1 MRRFHCVSIFNTVKR
16 LCSAIALLTTWL
28 TPAEL
33 CDPVNDATRIAV
45 AGGSITEI
53 VYLLGYEN
61 RLVGVDL
68 TSNFPKAATDLPSVG
83 YVRNLSVE
91 GLLSL
96 QPTLILGED
105 DMGPPA
111 VLQQLENAGV
121 ETKRIPEHHD
131 ANGILAKIECVA
143 SLLDVPSS
151 ESAPSLEQVRV
162 MAAQLEEAS
171 ANHANSVNVALLLS
185 LNGGAP
191 VAAGDNTS
199 GGGFLRM
206 VGARNVFASVDG
218 WKPVSPEYMAAAN
231 PDVILVPTRG
241 ADAIGGAEGVASHP
255 SLRATNASLND
266 RIFIIDGMA
275 MLGFGPRT
283 LQTALDF
290 AKELRLSSV
299 AVSSE

>member
-1 MRRFHCVSIFNTVKR
+1 MKR
-16 LCSAIALLTTWL
+16 LCSAIALLVTCL
-28 TPAEL
+28 IPAEL
-33 CDPVNDATRIAV
+33 CDPVDDASRIAV

-53 VYLLGYEN
+53 VYLLGYED

-68 TSNFPKAATDLPSVG
+68 TSNFPQSATELPSVG

-121 ETKRIPEHHD
+121 RTKRIPEHHD
-131 ANGILAKIECVA
+131 ANGVLAKIECVA
-143 SLLDVPSS
+143 SLLAVPAS
-151 ESAPSLEQVRV
+151 ESAPHLEQVRAI
-162 MAAQLEEAS
+162 AAQLEEAS
-171 ANHANSVNVALLLS
+171 AIHANKVNAALLLS
-185 LNGGAP
+185 LNSGAP
-191 VAAGDNTS
+191 VAAGGNTS

-206 VGARNVFASVDG
+206 VGARNVFASIDG
-218 WKPVSPEYMAAAN
+218 WKPVSPEYMAAVN
-231 PDVILVPTRG
+231 PEVIVVPTRG
-241 ADAIGGAEGVASHP
+241 ADAIGGAESVASHP

-266 RIFIIDGMA
+266 RIVIIDGMA

-290 AKELRLSSV
+290 VKELHLSSV
-299 AVSSE
+299 AVSNE

>member
-1 MRRFHCVSIFNTVKR
+1 MNR
-16 LCSAIALLTTWL
+16 LYSAVAFLFAWAI
-28 TPAEL
+28 PAEL
-33 CDPVNDATRIAV
+33 CESVTNSTRIAV

-53 VYLLGYEN
+53 IYLLGYEN

-68 TSNFPKAATDLPSVG
+68 TSNFPQAATELPSVG

-105 DMGPPA
+105 DMGPPS
-111 VLQQLENAGV
+111 VLEQLENAGV
-121 ETKRIPEHHD
+121 ETRRIPERHD
-131 ANGILAKIECVA
+131 TSGILTKIECVA
-143 SLLDVPSS
+143 SLLDIPANETAIHLKPFREV
-151 ESAPSLEQVRV
+151 
-162 MAAQLEEAS
+162 AAQLEEVRTS
-171 ANHANSVNVALLLS
+171 YSNRVNVALLLS
-185 LNGGAP
+185 LNSGAP

-218 WKPVSPEYMAAAN
+218 WKPVSPEVMAAAN
-231 PDVILVPTRG
+231 PEFIVVPTRG
-241 ADAIGGAEGVASHP
+241 ANAIGGVEGIASHP
-255 SLRATNASLND
+255 SLLATSASLNN
-266 RIFIIDGMA
+266 RIVVIDGMA

-290 AKELRLSSV
+290 VNDLHLNETEV
-299 AVSSE
+299 AANAP

>member
-1 MRRFHCVSIFNTVKR
+1 MLTSFFVS
-16 LCSAIALLTTWL
+16 
-28 TPAEL
+28 AEL
-33 CDPVNDATRIAV
+33 CDPVDSTRIAV

-53 VYLLGYEN
+53 IYLLGYEE

-68 TSNFPKAATDLPSVG
+68 TSNFPESASSLPSVG

-111 VLQQLENAGV
+111 VLEQLENAGV
-121 ETKRIPEHHD
+121 ITKRIPESHD
-131 ANGILAKIECVA
+131 ANGILTKIECVA
-143 SLLDVPSS
+143 SLLDVPAVETKSRLQ
-151 ESAPSLEQVRV
+151 EFRTVAD
-162 MAAQLEEAS
+162 QLKEAS
-171 ANHANSVNVALLLS
+171 TDYPDHVSVALLLS
-185 LNGGAP
+185 FNSGAP

-206 VGARNVFASVDG
+206 VGAKNVFADVDG
-218 WKPVSPEYMAAAN
+218 WKPVSPEFMAAAN
-231 PDVILVPTRG
+231 PDVIVVPTRG
-241 ADAIGGAEGVASHP
+241 ANAIGGVKEVASHP
-255 SLRATNASLND
+255 SLRATKASLND
-266 RIFIIDGMA
+266 RIVVIDGMA

-290 AKELRLSSV
+290 ARKLHVESDV
-299 AVSSE
+299 AVSPD

>member
-1 MRRFHCVSIFNTVKR
+1 MKP
-16 LCSAIALLTTWL
+16 LYSAVALLATWL
-28 TPAEL
+28 IPAEL
-33 CDPVNDATRIAV
+33 CEPVADSSRIAV

-53 VYLLGYEN
+53 IYLLGYESK
-61 RLVGVDL
+61 LVGVDL
-68 TSNFPKAATDLPSVG
+68 TSNFPQAATNLPSVG

-111 VLQQLENAGV
+111 VLDQLENAGV
-121 ETKRIPEHHD
+121 ETKRIPENHD

-143 SLLDVPSS
+143 SLLDVPASK
-151 ESAPSLEQVRV
+151 SAPRLEKVRSV
-162 MAAQLEEAS
+162 ATRLLETS
-171 ANHANSVNVALLLS
+171 ANLSNDVNVALLLS
-185 LNGGAP
+185 LNSGAP

-206 VGARNVFASVDG
+206 VGAQNVFANIDG

-231 PDVILVPTRG
+231 PEVIIVPTRG
-241 ADAIGGAEGVASHP
+241 ANAIGGVEGVASHP
-255 SLRATNASLND
+255 SLRATKASLND
-266 RIFIIDGMA
+266 RIVVIDGMA

-283 LQTALDF
+283 LQTALDL
-290 AKELRLSSV
+290 ATELHLSD
-299 AVSSE
+299 VSINDE

>member
-1 MRRFHCVSIFNTVKR
+1 MKPLFGASALVFACFVS
-16 LCSAIALLTTWL
+16 
-28 TPAEL
+28 AEL
-33 CDPVNDATRIAV
+33 CVPVEDSSRIAV

-53 VYLLGYEN
+53 IYLLGYEE

-68 TSNFPKAATDLPSVG
+68 TSNFPEPATDLPSVG

-111 VLQQLENAGV
+111 VLEQLDNAGV
-121 ETKRIPEHHD
+121 ITKRIPESHD
-131 ANGILAKIECVA
+131 ADGILAKIKCVA
-143 SLLDVPSS
+143 TLLDVPNDEMEPRLQEFRSV
-151 ESAPSLEQVRV
+151 AG
-162 MAAQLEEAS
+162 QLEVAS
-171 ANHANSVNVALLLS
+171 TNYPNNVRVALLLS
-185 LNGGAP
+185 LNSGAP

-206 VGARNVFASVDG
+206 VGATNVFAAIDG
-218 WKPVSPEYMAAAN
+218 WKPVSLEFMAAED
-231 PDVILVPTRG
+231 PDVIVVPTRG
-241 ADAIGGAEGVASHP
+241 ADAIGGIEGVASHP
-255 SLRATNASLND
+255 SLRTTKASLND
-266 RIFIIDGMA
+266 RIVILDGMA

-290 AKELRLSSV
+290 ARTLHIESDV
-299 AVSSE
+299 AVRPD

>member
-1 MRRFHCVSIFNTVKR
+1 MKPLFRASALIFACF
-16 LCSAIALLTTWL
+16 LS
-28 TPAEL
+28 AEL
-33 CDPVNDATRIAV
+33 CDPVEDSTRIAV

-53 VYLLGYEN
+53 IYLLGYEE

-68 TSNFPKAATDLPSVG
+68 TSNFPEAATDLPSVG

-111 VLQQLENAGV
+111 VLEQLENAGV
-121 ETKRIPEHHD
+121 VTKRVPESHD
-131 ANGILAKIECVA
+131 ANGIIEKIECVA

-151 ESAPSLEQVRV
+151 ESVPSLQQVRTA
-162 MAAQLEEAS
+162 AAQLEKAS
-171 ANHANSVNVALLLS
+171 AEQTNNVRVALLLS
-185 LNGGAP
+185 LNSGAP

-206 VGARNVFASVDG
+206 VGATNVFAEVDG
-218 WKPVSPEYMAAAN
+218 WKPVSPEFIAAAD
-231 PDVILVPTRG
+231 PDVIVVPTRG
-241 ADAIGGAEGVASHP
+241 ADAIGGIKGVVAHP
-255 SLRATNASLND
+255 SLRATKASLND
-266 RIFIIDGMA
+266 RIVILDGMA

-283 LQTALDF
+283 LQTALEF
-290 AKELRLSSV
+290 ALELRV
-299 AVSSE
+299 NEVVVSPE

>member
-1 MRRFHCVSIFNTVKR
+1 MKS
-16 LCSAIALLTTWL
+16 LCSAIALSVAWL
-28 TPAEL
+28 IPAEP
-33 CDPVNDATRIAV
+33 CAPVNDSSRIAI

-53 VYLLGYEN
+53 IFLLGYED

-68 TSNFPKAATDLPSVG
+68 TSNFPEAATELPSVG

-111 VLQQLENAGV
+111 VLEQLENAGV
-121 ETKRIPEHHD
+121 DTKRIPESHD
-131 ANGILAKIECVA
+131 ANGILAKIKCVA
-143 SLLDVPSS
+143 SLLNVPASK
-151 ESAPSLEQVRV
+151 SAPRLQRIRAV
-162 MAAQLEEAS
+162 AAQLQETS
-171 ANHANSVNVALLLS
+171 AYHSSDVNVALLLS
-185 LNGGAP
+185 LNSGSP

-206 VGARNVFASVDG
+206 VGARNVFADIDG
-218 WKPVSPEYMAAAN
+218 WKPVSTEYMAAAN
-231 PDVILVPTRG
+231 PDVIVVPTRG
-241 ADAIGGAEGVASHP
+241 ADAVGGAKGVASHP
-255 SLRATNASLND
+255 SLRTTKASLND
-266 RIFIIDGMA
+266 RIVVIDGMA

-290 AKELRLSSV
+290 AKEIHLSEV
-299 AVSSE
+299 AINDE

>member
-1 MRRFHCVSIFNTVKR
+1 MKR
-16 LCSAIALLTTWL
+16 LYGSVALLIAWL
-28 TPAEL
+28 IPAEF
-33 CDPVNDATRIAV
+33 CDPVRDSTRIAV

-53 VYLLGYEN
+53 VYLLGFED

-68 TSNFPKAATDLPSVG
+68 TSNFPQAATNLPSVG

-111 VLQQLENAGV
+111 VLEQLENAGV
-121 ETKRIPEHHD
+121 ETRRIPEDHD
-131 ANGILAKIECVA
+131 ANGILKKIECVA
-143 SLLDVPSS
+143 GLLDVPSS
-151 ESAPSLEQVRV
+151 KRLPRLEGVRSV
-162 MAAQLEEAS
+162 AALLEEART
-171 ANHANSVNVALLLS
+171 NHPSDIRVALLLS
-185 LNGGAP
+185 LNSGAP

-206 VGARNVFASVDG
+206 VGVRNVFASVDG
-218 WKPVSPEYMAAAN
+218 WKPVSPEYMAAAD
-231 PDVILVPTRG
+231 PDVIIVPSRG
-241 ADAIGGAEGVASHP
+241 AHAIGGIEGVASHP
-255 SLRATNASLND
+255 SIRATRASLNG
-266 RIFIIDGMA
+266 RIVVIDGMA

-290 AKELRLSSV
+290 ANDLQLNETEV
-299 AVSSE
+299 AANSQ